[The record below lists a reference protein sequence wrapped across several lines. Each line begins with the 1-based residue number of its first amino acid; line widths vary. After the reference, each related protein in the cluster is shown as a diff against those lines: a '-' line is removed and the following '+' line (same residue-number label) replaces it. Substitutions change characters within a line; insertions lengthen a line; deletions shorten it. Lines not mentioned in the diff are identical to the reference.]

1 MFASSPAKTTA
12 CATSQIRY
20 KRGMSEK
27 KPEANHMWGGHYALG
42 PAEAFAAIN
51 PSIAVDQR
59 LYAQD
64 IAGSLAHAA
73 MLQTVGILNAKELK
87 AIEDGLAQ
95 VKAEIESGALPF
107 SEALEDIHMNI
118 ESRLKD
124 IIGAPAGKLHTA
136 RSRNDQVATDL
147 RLYARDVAQHIGTA
161 LQQLQ
166 AALLAQAEQHVETVM
181 PGMTHLQ
188 PAQPISFAHHLLAYG
203 EMFAR
208 DRGRVADAAARMNE
222 SPLGAAA
229 LAGTTYPIDR
239 HMTAKTLGFA
249 RPMNNSLD
257 AVSARDYALE
267 LMSAFAICATH
278 LSRLAEELVFWTS
291 PLIGFVKL
299 SEAYTSGSSIMPQ
312 KRNPDAAEL
321 VRGKTGGIIGALVA
335 LLTTIKALPLAYNK
349 DMQEDKRPF
358 FLAADELLLCLKA
371 MTGMVA
377 DMTAQKAAMRAAC
390 EKGFLNATDL
400 ADWLVV
406 HAGVAFRDAH
416 HLTGQLVKL
425 AETKRCTLGDL
436 SLAEMQAVHPSI
448 TQDVFAAIDIDACV
462 ARRTSFGGTAP
473 ARVREALAAAT
484 KAWA

>member
-1 MFASSPAKTTA
+1 MTKTSPN
-12 CATSQIRY
+12 
-20 KRGMSEK
+20 
-27 KPEANHMWGGHYALG
+27 ANQMWGGHFSRG

-64 IAGSLAHAA
+64 IAGSLAHAE
-73 MLQTVGILNAKELK
+73 MLAACGILSK
-87 AIEDGLAQ
+87 ADAAEIARGLAQ
-95 VKAEIESGALPF
+95 VKAEIEAGQLQF
-107 SEALEDIHMNI
+107 TEALEDIHMNI
-118 ESRLKD
+118 EARLKE

-147 RLYARDVAQHIGTA
+147 RLYARDMVAGLDEALKA
-161 LQQLQ
+161 LQQ
-166 AALLAQAEQHVETVM
+166 ALLAQAAQHIDTVM
-181 PGMTHLQ
+181 PGFTHLQ

-208 DRGRVADAAARMNE
+208 DRGRLQDALARLNE

-239 HMTAKTLGFA
+239 AHTAKALGFNG
-249 RPMNNSLD
+249 PMRNSLD

-267 LMSAFAICATH
+267 LMGAFAILATH

-291 PLIGFVKL
+291 PLVGFVKL
-299 SEAYTSGSSIMPQ
+299 SDAFTSGSSIMPQ

-321 VRGKTGGIIGALVA
+321 VRGKAGGVIGALVA
-335 LLTTIKALPLAYNK
+335 LLATVKALPLAYNK

-358 FLAADELLLCLKA
+358 FFAGDEVLVCVQA
-371 MTGMVA
+371 MTGMIA
-377 DMTAQKAAMRAAC
+377 DMTANKAAMRAAC
-390 EKGFLNATDL
+390 SKGFLNATDL
-400 ADWLVV
+400 ADWLVT

-416 HLTGQLVKL
+416 HLTGQLVKQ
-425 AETKRCTLGDL
+425 AEQQGVTLEQLTLTD
-436 SLAEMQAVHPSI
+436 MQAVHPRI
-448 TQDVFAAIDIDACV
+448 TQDIFAAIDIDACV

-473 ARVREALAAAT
+473 ARVREALAAAE
-484 KAWA
+484 KDWA

>member
-1 MFASSPAKTTA
+1 
-12 CATSQIRY
+12 
-20 KRGMSEK
+20 
-27 KPEANHMWGGHYALG
+27 MWGGHYSMG

-64 IAGSLAHAA
+64 IAGSIAHAQ
-73 MLQTVGILNAKELK
+73 MLAACGIITAEEC
-87 AIEDGLAQ
+87 AEIARGLLQ
-95 VKAEIESGALPF
+95 VQSEIESGALKF

-147 RLYARDVAQHIGTA
+147 RLYARDAVQHMDGA

-166 AALLAQAEQHVETVM
+166 TALLTQAEQHIDTVM

-203 EMFAR
+203 EMFSR
-208 DRGRVADAAARMNE
+208 DRGRLADAAARLNE

-239 HMTAKTLGFA
+239 DMTARALGFDH
-249 RPMNNSLD
+249 PMRNSLD
-257 AVSARDYALE
+257 AVGSRDYVLE
-267 LMSAFAICATH
+267 LMGAFAIIATH

-299 SEAYTSGSSIMPQ
+299 SEDFTSGSSIMPQ

-321 VRGKTGGIIGALVA
+321 VRGKTGGVIGALVA
-335 LLTTIKALPLAYNK
+335 LLTTVKALPLAYNK
-349 DMQEDKRPF
+349 DLQEDKRPF
-358 FLAADELLLCLKA
+358 FFAVDEVHLCLRA
-371 MTGMVA
+371 MTGMIA
-377 DMTAQKAAMRAAC
+377 SMTANRAAMRTAC
-390 EKGFLNATDL
+390 SRGFLNATDL

-406 HAGVAFRDAH
+406 HADVAFRDAH

-425 AETKRCTLGDL
+425 AESRGCALEEL
-436 SLAEMQAVHPSI
+436 SLADMQTVHEKI
-448 TQDVFAAIDIDACV
+448 TRNVFDAIAIDACV
-462 ARRTSFGGTAP
+462 ARRMSFGGTAP
-473 ARVREALAAAT
+473 KRVREAIAAA
-484 KAWA
+484 KQAWV

>member
-1 MFASSPAKTTA
+1 
-12 CATSQIRY
+12 
-20 KRGMSEK
+20 
-27 KPEANHMWGGHYALG
+27 MWGGHYDMG

-51 PSIAVDQR
+51 PSIEVDQR
-59 LYAQD
+59 LYAVD
-64 IAGSLAHAA
+64 IMGSLAHAQ
-73 MLQTVGILNAKELK
+73 MLTKAGIITKDELK
-87 AIEDGLAQ
+87 EIERGLAQ
-95 VKAEIESGALPF
+95 VKAEIESGTLKF
-107 SEALEDIHMNI
+107 SAALEDIHMNI
-118 ESRLKD
+118 ESRLKE

-147 RLYARDVAQHIGTA
+147 RLYARELVAHLDGA
-161 LQQLQ
+161 LKQLQ
-166 AALLAQAEQHVETVM
+166 AALLAQAEKHVETVM

-208 DRGRVADAAARMNE
+208 DRGRLADAVARLNE

-239 HMTAKTLGFA
+239 AMTAKALGFA
-249 RPMNNSLD
+249 GPMRNSLD
-257 AVSARDYALE
+257 AVASRDYALE
-267 LMSAFAICATH
+267 LMAAFSICATH

-291 PLIGFVKL
+291 PLVGFVKL

-321 VRGKTGGIIGALVA
+321 VRGKTGGIIGSLVA
-335 LLTTIKALPLAYNK
+335 LLTTVKALPLAYNK

-358 FLAADELLLCLKA
+358 FFAGDELLVCLKA
-371 MTGMVA
+371 MMGMIE
-377 DMTAQKAAMRAAC
+377 DMTPQVAVMKAAC
-390 EKGFLNATDL
+390 SKGFLNATDL
-400 ADWLVV
+400 ADWLVQ

-425 AETKRCTLGDL
+425 AESKGCGLEDL
-436 SLAEMQAVHPSI
+436 LLAEMQQVHAGI
-448 TQDVFAAIDIDACV
+448 KQDIFKAIAIEACV
-462 ARRTSFGGTAP
+462 ARRESFGGTAP
-473 ARVREALAAAT
+473 KRVREALAAAK